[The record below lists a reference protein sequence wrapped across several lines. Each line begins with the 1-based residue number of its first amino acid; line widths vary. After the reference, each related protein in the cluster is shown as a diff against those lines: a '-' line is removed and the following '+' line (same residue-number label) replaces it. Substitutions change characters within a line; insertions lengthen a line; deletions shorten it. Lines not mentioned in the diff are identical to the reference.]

1 MLSRGLLI
9 SYTVCQIMLVC
20 NFFSGVNPCAEV
32 ECRYGAECRVEGS
45 GAVCA
50 CPPPCE
56 PVLRP
61 VCGSDART
69 HDSECELGRVAC
81 LLGRELRVVH
91 AGACGKFTVTHLF
104 L

>member
-1 MLSRGLLI
+1 MNI
-9 SYTVCQIMLVC
+9 QCLV
-20 NFFSGVNPCAEV
+20 GVNPCAEV
-32 ECRYGAECRVEGS
+32 ECRHGAECRVEGS

-69 HDSECELGRVAC
+69 HDSECELNRAGC
-81 LLGRELRVVH
+81 LLGRELKVVH
-91 AGACGKFTVTHLF
+91 AGACGEIMNLTFYLISGQ
-104 L
+104 